1 MTANVQNPA
10 GRAGID
16 GAQERS
22 EPNGQPPEQLS
33 ATPTGKVA
41 PRQRDSSV
49 DVARGLAIIGV
60 VFAHVER
67 GLRAAHLGNGAWI
80 IAVDL
85 VLDLYV
91 FGVFVFLGGVF
102 VPKSVSKRSV
112 RTYVTERVFQFSV
125 VYLIWT
131 ALQGSVLLLAARMVN
146 NPGSISSVL
155 KVWAPTGQLW
165 YLPFLV
171 IVTLIF
177 VPLRPWLPERAP
189 WILGFAALLSIAF
202 WGLDGG
208 VIGTQGLGV
217 IVFFVAGMC
226 VGVDRLQSVLRS
238 IPSAAAWVG
247 GLGVFAVGVVIS
259 LYVPLTGPTYGWE
272 ARTVSTVAVGVA
284 LTVVMSASV
293 LVFARAARSWG
304 FVALCG
310 RRSLD
315 IYLAHILLASGS
327 RIILVKLGVHS
338 LWLLIPICF
347 AVGLFGS
354 LVVSTALRRIG
365 LAWVF
370 DGPKLPA
377 RSRKRSRRSCP
388 A

>member
-1 MTANVQNPA
+1 MSANVQNSTD
-10 GRAGID
+10 RVEVD
-16 GAQERS
+16 GGLARS
-22 EPNGQPPEQLS
+22 ETNGQPPEQHS
-33 ATPTGKVA
+33 STAASKPP
-41 PRQRDSSV
+41 PRQRDASV
-49 DVARGLAIIGV
+49 DVARGIAIIGV

-67 GLRAAHLGNGAWI
+67 GLRASHLASGAWI
-80 IAVDL
+80 IALDL

-112 RTYVTERVFQFSV
+112 RTYMSERIFQFSI
-125 VYLIWT
+125 VYLIWMV
-131 ALQGSVLLLAARMVN
+131 LQGSVLLLAARMVN

-171 IVTLIF
+171 IVTLVF
-177 VPLRPWLPERAP
+177 VPLRPWQPERAP
-189 WILGFAALLSIAF
+189 WILGLAALVSVAF

-208 VIGTQGLGV
+208 VIGTQGLGI

-238 IPSAAAWVG
+238 IPSGAAWVG

-315 IYLAHILLASGS
+315 IYLAHILLASGT

-338 LWLLIPICF
+338 LWLLIPVCF
-347 AVGLFGS
+347 AVGLLGS

-365 LAWVF
+365 LGWVF
-370 DGPKLPA
+370 DGPKLPT
-377 RSRKRSRRSCP
+377 RSRKRSRRS
-388 A
+388 